1 MIYSGSAL
9 NVTLL
14 PSGIANLTFDLRDS
28 SVNKFNELTLREL
41 REALDVLMETDIS
54 GLIFSSAK
62 PAFIV
67 GADITEFTG
76 DFTHKPY
83 QDSEFTGASHRC

>member
-41 REALDVLMETDIS
+41 REAIDVLS
-54 GLIFSSAK
+54 LIH
-62 PAFIV
+62 I
-67 GADITEFTG
+67 
-76 DFTHKPY
+76 
-83 QDSEFTGASHRC
+83 